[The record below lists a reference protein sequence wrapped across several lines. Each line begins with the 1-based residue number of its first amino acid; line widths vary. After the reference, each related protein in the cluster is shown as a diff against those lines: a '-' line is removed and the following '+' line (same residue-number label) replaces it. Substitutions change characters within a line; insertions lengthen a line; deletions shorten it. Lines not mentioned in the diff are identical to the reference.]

1 MALVNLFAGQ
11 EYIDADMEN
20 GLMAVGVGGERQE
33 VKVKH

>member
-20 GLMAVGVGGERQE
+20 GLMAVGVGGRD
-33 VKVKH
+33 KK